1 MKKTLLYILLLC
13 TTNVFAGITTYTF
26 TDKQWASKQGTIA
39 CDGKNDGWISDKDG
53 TEYSSLYQ
61 IGVKVTAK
69 GTGAGATSVQSFTN
83 VRRLTINYATTRL
96 QARAVFAFKSAK
108 IAPSTRYSHS
118 LIPTTET

>member
-26 TDKQWASKQGTIA
+26 TDTQWASKQGIVA

-53 TEYSSLYQ
+53 TEYSSSYQ

-83 VRRLTINYATTRL
+83 VRRLTINMPPRPKG
-96 QARAVFAFKSAK
+96 RAIYAFKLAK
-108 IAPSTRYSHS
+108 TAPSTRYSHS
-118 LIPTTET
+118 LISTTET